1 MKKPRIIS
9 AVTLDKILFKK
20 NTIMALLKWNQ
31 KLTPLDNEIQQLKG
45 EVISMWEMVLSQLQK
60 AEKALKN
67 MDRDLARE
75 VILTEKRVNAFE
87 LKIDSD
93 CEDIIALFA
102 PVAIDLRFV
111 LAVLKINMNLER
123 TGDIAEGIGKFVVDI
138 PEDFDVRLLEI
149 TRVIEMYQQANE
161 MVVDVMNA
169 FEEEDTMMA
178 RKVFKKDDLL
188 DEINKNAAGI
198 VAGFIKENPAKIE
211 SALYILSTIRKLER
225 VGDQAKNMAEEII
238 FYSEAKVL
246 KHKPKNKKS
255 NPEEE

>member
-1 MKKPRIIS
+1 MS
-9 AVTLDKILFKK
+9 
-20 NTIMALLKWNQ
+20 LLKWNQ
-31 KLTPLDNEIQQLKG
+31 KLTPLDNELQKLKQ
-45 EVISMWEMVLSQLQK
+45 EVITMWQMVLSQLEK
-60 AEKALKN
+60 AEEALRN

-75 VILTEKRVNAFE
+75 VILGEKRVNAFE

-111 LAVLKINMNLER
+111 LAALKINTNLER
-123 TGDIAEGIGKFVVDI
+123 TGDIAEGIGKFVVNI
-138 PEDFDVRLLEI
+138 PTDFDMRLLEI
-149 TRVIEMYQQANE
+149 TRVIEMYQRAIE
-161 MVVDVMNA
+161 MVSDVMDA
-169 FEEEDTMMA
+169 FESEDTMLA

-188 DEINKNAAGI
+188 DEINKNAAAV
-198 VAGFIKENPAKIE
+198 VAEFIKENLTKTE

-225 VGDQAKNMAEEII
+225 VGDQAKNMAEEMI

-255 NPEEE
+255 EE

>member
-1 MKKPRIIS
+1 
-9 AVTLDKILFKK
+9 
-20 NTIMALLKWNQ
+20 MALLKWNQ
-31 KLTPLDNEIQQLKG
+31 KLTPLDNEIQQLKL

-60 AEKALKN
+60 AEEALKN
-67 MDRDLARE
+67 IDRDLARE

-87 LKIDSD
+87 LKIDRD
-93 CEDIIALFA
+93 CEDILALFA
-102 PVAIDLRFV
+102 PVAIDLRFI

-138 PEDFDVRLLEI
+138 PEDFDKRLLEI
-149 TRVIEMYQQANE
+149 TRVVEMYEQANE
-161 MVVDVMNA
+161 MISEVMNA
-169 FEEEDTMMA
+169 FEEENTILA

-188 DEINKNAAGI
+188 DEINKNAATI
-198 VAGFIKENPAKIE
+198 VANYIKDNPAKIE

-246 KHKPKNKKS
+246 KHKPKNKKN
-255 NPEEE
+255 NPGEE